1 MPKMF
6 IFSLED
12 VNQLAPYG
20 TYKGKFSQDAEHYHA
35 LSSLRG
41 WAKPVLAKNLPQSL
55 NKTVS
60 LSQSAGR
67 EETDVIARVYEVHK
81 MGVAEKSPYIIFVFD
96 QNVM

>member
-20 TYKGKFSQDAEHYHA
+20 AYKGKFTQDAEHYHA
-35 LSSLRG
+35 LNSLRG
-41 WAKPVLAKNLPQSL
+41 WAKPMLAKNLPQTLS
-55 NKTVS
+55 KTVS
-60 LSQSAGR
+60 LSQSEGK
-67 EETDVIARVYEVHK
+67 EEADVIARIYEVHK
-81 MGVAEKSPYIIFVFD
+81 MGVAEKSPYIIFIFD